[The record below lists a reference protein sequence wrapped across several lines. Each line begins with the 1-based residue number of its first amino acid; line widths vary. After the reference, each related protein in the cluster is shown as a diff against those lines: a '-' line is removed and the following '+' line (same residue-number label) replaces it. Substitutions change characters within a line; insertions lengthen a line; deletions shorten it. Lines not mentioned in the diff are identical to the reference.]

1 MEDCVA
7 VVYVVVA
14 VFVVA
19 VGAGAGFVACA
30 DRVAQLQLV
39 QHSLVLRQ
47 APLETVLHRDAQ
59 VAGEAAE

>member
-7 VVYVVVA
+7 VVYVVV
-14 VFVVA
+14 VVVA